1 MERSTTF
8 ILIWGWSY
16 MVASPV
22 VPAPNLKLICFYPV
36 FLSGC
41 SAQIL
46 FLMETKHSLKK
57 NFIGTLAVTLGQDE
71 QGDMLGLLILTYN

>member
-8 ILIWGWSY
+8 ILIRGWSY

-22 VPAPNLKLICFYPV
+22 VPAANLKLICFYPV
-36 FLSGC
+36 FLNGC

-71 QGDMLGLLILTYN
+71 QGDILGLLILTYN